1 MKYTHNAE
9 KKARGRGKLQI
20 RITMKTENL
29 QIQIVRWSYDK
40 QYNECSVRMKY
51 TIKYNDEAEKKDEG
65 LRQSLDQDYY
75 KNNGNLEKKDG
86 VWDECRLGLNGE
98 IQR

>member
-51 TIKYNDEAEKKDEG
+51 TMKCNNEAEKKDGG
-65 LRQSLDQDYY
+65 LRQSVDQDYY
-75 KNNGNLEKKDG
+75 KNNGYLEKKDR
-86 VWDECRLGLNGE
+86 VWDELQIKFE
-98 IQR
+98 